1 MESNNKDKLTEDQEA
16 ALQRFADRCGRP
28 WKSVL
33 VGMWANGTDSEGADG
48 ALLRQVRNQFGPA
61 WLYSKENPVKPLVKA

>member
-1 MESNNKDKLTEDQEA
+1 MESINKGSLTEDQQA

-33 VGMWANGTDSEGADG
+33 AGMWANGTDAEGADG
-48 ALLRQVRNQFGPA
+48 ALLRQVRNEFGPL
-61 WLYSKENPVKPLVKA
+61 WLYSKNNTVKPKLKL

>member
-1 MESNNKDKLTEDQEA
+1 MESNNKDNLTSDQEA
-16 ALQRFADRCGRP
+16 ALQRFADLCGRQ

-33 VGMWANGTDSEGADG
+33 TGMWGKGSDIEGTDG

-61 WLYSKENPVKPLVKA
+61 WLYSKDNPVKPRVKA

>member
-1 MESNNKDKLTEDQEA
+1 MESNNKDKLTVDQEA

-33 VGMWANGTDSEGADG
+33 SGMWANGKDSGCTDG
-48 ALLRQVRNQFGPA
+48 ALLRQVRNQFGPE
-61 WLYSKENPVKPLVKA
+61 WLYSKDNPVKPGAKA